1 MLKALDVIYVEIEA
15 EKWVEAKEFYQEK
28 LGLKIHIGGDEMGW
42 IEYKVTTS
50 HTTSIA
56 ISRLEKGLKVQS
68 GTGGIPVFLVENID
82 SVISILKEKDVKFI
96 GSIVE
101 GFVRLIKFED
111 PCGNVLQ
118 LVECH

>member
-28 LGLKIHIGGDEMGW
+28 LALKTHLGGDEMGW
-42 IEYKVTTS
+42 IEYKVNSS

-56 ISRLEKGLKVQS
+56 ISRLEEGLRIQS
-68 GTGGIPVFLVENID
+68 GTGGIPVFLVEDIED
-82 SVISILKEKDVKFI
+82 AIAVLKENNVQFQGDL
-96 GSIVE
+96 VE
-101 GFVRLIKFED
+101 GFVRLIKFVD